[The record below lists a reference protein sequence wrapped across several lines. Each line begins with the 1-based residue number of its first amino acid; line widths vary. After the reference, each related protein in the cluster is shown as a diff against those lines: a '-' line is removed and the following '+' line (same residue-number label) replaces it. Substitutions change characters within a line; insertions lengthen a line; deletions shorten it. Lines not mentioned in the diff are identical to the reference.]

1 MVDKKEES
9 GGDDENVLVLTGGI
23 IGHSSLMVRRSD
35 ML

>member
-1 MVDKKEES
+1 MVVMKMCIIVC
-9 GGDDENVLVLTGGI
+9 VLVLTGGI